1 MQAESKISIHQLSV
15 RIRKPCVVAV
25 HILRNTWRKEDWKRM
40 RTSFQ
45 ATLNVLH
52 GYLFY
57 SITVSDLGKKKKK
70 EQTEGFHNVCRRPWD
85 VRLLHMKTKS
95 VNPRAEALV
104 LRSLYALTDSQ
115 GKVSVC
121 PSRRLHFRA
130 LLVGGNWHFTGI
142 FFFFVANAK
151 IFFFLFFFAH
161 TWGHMDYLRK

>member
-1 MQAESKISIHQLSV
+1 MKSGKLTFKGCSAMQAESKISIHQLSV

-70 EQTEGFHNVCRRPWD
+70 SKWRDFTMCAEGHE
-85 VRLLHMKTKS
+85 T
-95 VNPRAEALV
+95 
-104 LRSLYALTDSQ
+104 
-115 GKVSVC
+115 
-121 PSRRLHFRA
+121 
-130 LLVGGNWHFTGI
+130 
-142 FFFFVANAK
+142 
-151 IFFFLFFFAH
+151 
-161 TWGHMDYLRK
+161 

>member
-1 MQAESKISIHQLSV
+1 MKSGKLTFKGCSAMQAESKISIHQLSV

-57 SITVSDLGKKKKK
+57 SITVSDLGKKKKRANGGISQCVQK
-70 EQTEGFHNVCRRPWD
+70 AMRCEAAPYENKKC
-85 VRLLHMKTKS
+85 KS
-95 VNPRAEALV
+95 QSWSSCVKV
-104 LRSLYALTDSQ
+104 MYALTDSQ

-142 FFFFVANAK
+142 FF
-151 IFFFLFFFAH
+151 L
-161 TWGHMDYLRK
+161 